1 MNLKNIIILII
12 VILLVG
18 LLAYGI
24 LGFNQFPKIENETSS
39 QSGTGRSRTDMETLR
54 DDANFVEFNNL
65 FLKYENKQMG
75 TAVKELIDQCIENGE
90 KYIND
95 VAGIPNVYFDKAL
108 GEENVFIP
116 YTECKIDNSLITPE
130 NDFKELTEEL
140 TVSETQPKSSDH
152 IGKTSNAY
160 LEKLKLIKEE
170 IEDEHEYFVIVN
182 TKGNYNFVNTI
193 AILYDENAK
202 VDESIYSMRSLL
214 YMKSGRIMKDKPIIY
229 IYSKEDNTNVRVT
242 LGKPELIT
250 TSYPEYNDGWEV
262 IANKDGSLKLLDS
275 DREYYALYWEGKTY
289 QKQEIAEGFCIKGED
304 SASFLEDKLRVL
316 GLNDREVEE
325 FIVYWLPKLEENKY
339 NLIRFETMEEIN
351 EYMPLDIN
359 PVPDTIIRVLMDFKG
374 VDEYVEVKEQ
384 PLQEVTRN
392 GYTVVE
398 WGGSEIK

>member
-24 LGFNQFPKIENETSS
+24 LGFNQFPEIENETSS
-39 QSGTGRSRTDMETLR
+39 QSGTERSRTDMETLR

-140 TVSETQPKSSDH
+140 TMSDTEPKTSDH
-152 IGKTSNAY
+152 LGKTSNAY

-182 TKGNYNFVNTI
+182 TKGNYSFVNTI

-214 YMKSGRIMKDKPIIY
+214 YMESGRIMKDKPIIY
-229 IYSKEDNTNVRVT
+229 IYPKEDNTNVRVT
-242 LGKPELIT
+242 LGKPELLT
-250 TSYPEYNDGWEV
+250 TSYPKYNNGWEV
-262 IANKDGSLKLLDS
+262 IANKDGSLKLLDT

-289 QKQEIAEGFCIKGED
+289 PKQEITEGFCIKGKD
-304 SASFLEDKLRVL
+304 SASFLEDKLKVL
-316 GLNDREVEE
+316 GLNDREAEE
-325 FIVYWLPKLEENKY
+325 FIVYWLPKLEENQY

-359 PVPDTIIRVLMDFKG
+359 PAPDTVIRILMDFKG
-374 VDEYVEVKEQ
+374 VDEYVDIKEQ
-384 PLQEVTRN
+384 PLQEVTRR

>member
-39 QSGTGRSRTDMETLR
+39 QSRTGRSRTDMEILR

-182 TKGNYNFVNTI
+182 TEGNYNFVNTI

-289 QKQEIAEGFCIKGED
+289 QKQEITEGFCIKGED

-374 VDEYVEVKEQ
+374 VDKYVDVKEQ